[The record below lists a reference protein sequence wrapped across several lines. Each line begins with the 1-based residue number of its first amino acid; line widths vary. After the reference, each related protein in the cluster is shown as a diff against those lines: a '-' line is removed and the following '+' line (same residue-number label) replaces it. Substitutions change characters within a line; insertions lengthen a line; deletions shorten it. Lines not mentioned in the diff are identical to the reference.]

1 MVLRIRDRS
10 TFETLRRSGR
20 RSRRGPVT
28 VTYAVVGSE
37 GAPCV
42 AYAVGRRAGGA
53 VVRNRARR
61 RLRAAVARAELVPGS
76 YLVSAGAAAAT
87 VPFDQLCAHV
97 RSAMTAASSSGRPP
111 E

>member
-28 VTYAVVGSE
+28 VTYAVVGGE
-37 GAPCV
+37 VAPCV

-61 RLRAAVARAELVPGS
+61 RLRAAVAGAGPALAPGS
-76 YLVSAGAAAAT
+76 YLVSAGATA
-87 VPFDQLCAHV
+87 
-97 RSAMTAASSSGRPP
+97 AMTAAATPGSPRP
-111 E
+111 